1 MAWVSAA
8 WIWVSWPWI
17 SSTTRTGC
25 HTRHRYRLH
34 GHQFHGHLVH
44 GIGCM
49 SIEDAGHFM
58 INHKIE
64 KRRIRKILIFLHILT
79 RRKGRSKNRFTFYF
93 FTEKRLHEQK
103 FGFQRELGG
112 RKAIK
117 AYYFILSIN
126 YIYIIMCGFLFCA
139 KCYISTLCTFR

>member
-1 MAWVSAA
+1 
-8 WIWVSWPWI
+8 
-17 SSTTRTGC
+17 
-25 HTRHRYRLH
+25 
-34 GHQFHGHLVH
+34 
-44 GIGCM
+44 M

-79 RRKGRSKNRFTFYF
+79 RRKGRSKTGFTFYF

-126 YIYIIMCGFLFCA
+126 YIYILLCAVFYFVQSVIYQHFTRSVNIFWLTFCVLFLTFCVLFLA
-139 KCYISTLCTFR
+139 